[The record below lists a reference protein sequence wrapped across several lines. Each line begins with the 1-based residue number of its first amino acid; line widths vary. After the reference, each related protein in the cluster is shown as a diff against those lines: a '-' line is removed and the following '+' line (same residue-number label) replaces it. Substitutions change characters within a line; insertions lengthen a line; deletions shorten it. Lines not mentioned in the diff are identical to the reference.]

1 MPASPLEQRL
11 LDLEARVRA
20 LEARSV
26 PEGDDAATPAA
37 VRAPRLPA
45 SGGPEP
51 SAPPPSAAPGED
63 GALWVLEG
71 LTRRL
76 GPGQGGVVYGGRYC
90 HPAGGEVQWQ
100 IGRPQPALL
109 DEDWADLA
117 PRLAALGHPVRLQL
131 LQRLLLGASAV
142 AELAAQPG
150 MGTSGQLY
158 HHLKELESAGW
169 VHGPQRGH
177 YALRPER
184 IVPLMAVLTAARQ

>member
-1 MPASPLEQRL
+1 MPASLLEQQL
-11 LDLEARVRA
+11 LALEARVRA
-20 LEARSV
+20 LEARSAPV
-26 PEGDDAATPAA
+26 RDHAAVPAA
-37 VRAPRLPA
+37 SRSPRLPA
-45 SGGPEP
+45 SGGPQP
-51 SAPPPSAAPGED
+51 DAPPAPGED

-71 LTRRL
+71 LKRRL
-76 GPGQGGVVYGGRYC
+76 GPDQGGVVYGGRYR

-100 IGRPQPALL
+100 IGRPQAALL

-184 IVPLMAVLTAARQ
+184 IVALMAVLTAARQ

>member
-1 MPASPLEQRL
+1 M
-11 LDLEARVRA
+11 
-20 LEARSV
+20 
-26 PEGDDAATPAA
+26 
-37 VRAPRLPA
+37 
-45 SGGPEP
+45 
-51 SAPPPSAAPGED
+51 
-63 GALWVLEG
+63 LEG
-71 LTRRL
+71 LKRRL
-76 GPGQGGVVYGGRYC
+76 GPDQGGVVYAGRYR

-131 LQRLLLGASAV
+131 LQQLLLGTSAV
-142 AELAAQPG
+142 ADLAAQPG

-184 IVPLMAVLTAARQ
+184 IVALMAVLAAARQ

>member
-1 MPASPLEQRL
+1 MPASPLEQQL
-11 LDLEARVRA
+11 IALEARVRA
-20 LEARSV
+20 LEARSA
-26 PEGDDAATPAA
+26 PGRDDASAAAA
-37 VRAPRLPA
+37 VSPPQLPA
-45 SGGPEP
+45 SGGLQPA
-51 SAPPPSAAPGED
+51 APPAPGPED

-71 LTRRL
+71 LKRRL
-76 GPGQGGVVYGGRYC
+76 GPEQGGVVYAGCYR
-90 HPAGGEVQWQ
+90 HPTGGEVQWQ

-131 LQRLLLGASAV
+131 LQQLLLGTSAV
-142 AELAAQPG
+142 ADLAAQPG

-184 IVPLMAVLTAARQ
+184 IVALMAVLAAARQ